1 MYQEGWAKIKR
12 GRALAGP
19 PSPGGGHRTYCLARL
34 STRRPPR
41 QGAIGVPRLA
51 RRIFN
56 GLRARPRD
64 ARSRT
69 RPRLGNRVPKR
80 RPDRSGIIRH
90 MASEQDVLDALR
102 GIKDPENQKDIV
114 ALGLVRD
121 VAIHGGEV
129 SFTLAFAAQPPQ
141 TKVMIHSMASKLV
154 GRLPGVSKVSAKMA
168 GAGAAAA
175 PAQQHG
181 HAHGQAPG
189 AAPAAPQRPA
199 DMSPEVKHTIA
210 VSSGKGGVGKSTVAV
225 NLALALHGT
234 GASVGIIDADV
245 YGPDLPLMLG
255 TRGRPGMF
263 DNRIIPVEAHG
274 LKVMSIG
281 LLVGEREPLVWRGPM
296 IHSFIQQMLRD
307 VMWGPLDYLVFDM
320 PPGTGDAQ
328 LSLSQ
333 VIPLSGVVMVT
344 TPQDVA
350 LLDVR
355 KAIAM
360 FQRLNVPMLGVVE
373 NMSYFL
379 APDTGT
385 RYNIFGEGGG
395 RRLAEEYGIP
405 LLAQLPLDL
414 ETRVGGDEGSPITV
428 RRPDSPQAQVFRD
441 LALAVRTRLDEL
453 AALKPLPK
461 IT

>member
-1 MYQEGWAKIKR
+1 
-12 GRALAGP
+12 
-19 PSPGGGHRTYCLARL
+19 
-34 STRRPPR
+34 
-41 QGAIGVPRLA
+41 
-51 RRIFN
+51 
-56 GLRARPRD
+56 
-64 ARSRT
+64 
-69 RPRLGNRVPKR
+69 
-80 RPDRSGIIRH
+80 
-90 MASEQDVLDALR
+90 MASEQDVLDTLR
-102 GIKDPENQKDIV
+102 GIKDPESQKDIV

-154 GRLPGVSKVSAKMA
+154 GRLPGVSKVSAKMV
-168 GAGAAAA
+168 GAAAA
-175 PAQQHG
+175 PAHQHG
-181 HAHGQAPG
+181 HAHGQAPS

-199 DMSPEVKHTIA
+199 DMIPEVKQTIA

-281 LLVGEREPLVWRGPM
+281 LLVGDKEPLVWRGPM

-307 VMWGPLDYLVFDM
+307 VLWGPLDYLVFDM

-344 TPQDVA
+344 TPQEVA

-373 NMSYFL
+373 NMSYFV

-385 RYNIFGEGGG
+385 RYAIFGEGGG
-395 RRLAEEYGIP
+395 KKVADEYGVP
-405 LLAQLPLDL
+405 LLGQLPLDPD
-414 ETRVGGDEGSPITV
+414 TRKGGDEGAPIIV
-428 RRPDSPQAQVFRD
+428 RRPQSAQAAAFRD
-441 LALAVRTRLDEL
+441 VARRVVERLDATATL
-453 AALKPLPK
+453 RPLPT
-461 IT
+461 IS

>member
-1 MYQEGWAKIKR
+1 MAYPLE
-12 GRALAGP
+12 
-19 PSPGGGHRTYCLARL
+19 
-34 STRRPPR
+34 PPR
-41 QGAIGVPRLA
+41 PSA
-51 RRIFN
+51 
-56 GLRARPRD
+56 
-64 ARSRT
+64 
-69 RPRLGNRVPKR
+69 
-80 RPDRSGIIRH
+80 GISFVR
-90 MASEQDVLDALR
+90 MASEQDVLNTLR
-102 GIKDPENQKDIV
+102 GIKDPDSQKDIV

-121 VAIHGGEV
+121 VAIHAGEV

-154 GRLPGVSKVSAKMA
+154 GRLPGVSKVSAKMGGAA
-168 GAGAAAA
+168 GA
-175 PAQQHG
+175 PAHQHG
-181 HAHGQAPG
+181 HAHGQAPS

-199 DMSPEVKHTIA
+199 DMIPEVKQTIA

-281 LLVGEREPLVWRGPM
+281 LLVGDKEPLVWRGPM

-307 VMWGPLDYLVFDM
+307 VLWGPLDYLVFDM

-360 FQRLNVPMLGVVE
+360 FQRLNVPMLGIVE
-373 NMSYFL
+373 NMSYFV

-385 RYNIFGEGGG
+385 RYTIFGEGGG
-395 RRLAEEYGIP
+395 KKVADEYGVP
-405 LLAQLPLDL
+405 LLGQLPLDPD
-414 ETRVGGDEGSPITV
+414 TRKGGDEGAPITV
-428 RRPDSPQAQVFRD
+428 RRPDSAQAAAFREVARRVVER
-441 LALAVRTRLDEL
+441 LEAVATLR
-453 AALKPLPK
+453 PLPT
-461 IT
+461 IS